1 MSRAH
6 LLDMHVCSAPPS
18 NVHHHVHHDH
28 HAHLL
33 DMHVHR
39 HPLLRDPS
47 HVLGAPDVD
56 IGDAT
61 QNKG

>member
-1 MSRAH
+1 MNICALATH
-6 LLDMHVCSAPPS
+6 G
-18 NVHHHVHHDH
+18 NVHHLVHHDH
-28 HAHLL
+28 HVHLL

-56 IGDAT
+56 ILGMSLRLMNDYE
-61 QNKG
+61 